1 MYWKFYNL
9 FKIDWENPLK
19 IWEKYGRR
27 FFIRPKMKF
36 RFWKKYHGVDPMNI
50 LEIYGVGLGW
60 KSKYGVLE
68 YEEDPY
74 IEITLFK
81 HISLHIDF
89 LAPKYNEKNDGEVFD
104 VCYWEGILSM
114 MNNVNSITGEL
125 KKPEEDALYDSYV
138 ENQWFDCCNKEN
150 DEYQA
155 QKTIKPFLKPLG
167 KLILDIKIR
176 EAQVKEVR
184 ENGTLNHNHW

>member
-1 MYWKFYNL
+1 MYWKFCNL
-9 FKIDWENPLK
+9 FKIDWENPLE

-27 FFIRPKMKF
+27 YFMKPKMKF
-36 RFWKKYHGVDPMNI
+36 RFLKRKYHGVDPMNI
-50 LEIYGVGLGW
+50 LEIYGVGLAW
-60 KSKYGVLE
+60 KSKYGMLE

-74 IEITLFK
+74 IEITLFRY
-81 HISLHIDF
+81 ISLHIDF
-89 LAPKYNEKNDGEVFD
+89 IAPKYDREAFD

-138 ENQWFDCCNKEN
+138 ENQWVSHYYNKE
-150 DEYQA
+150 YPV
-155 QKTIKPFLKPLG
+155 QKTIRPFLKPLG

-176 EAQVKEVR
+176 EAQVKEAR
-184 ENGTLNHNHW
+184 ENKNIEQWLFVNK

>member
-1 MYWKFYNL
+1 MYWKFCNL
-9 FKIDWENPLK
+9 FKIDWENPLE

-27 FFIRPKMKF
+27 YFMKPKMKF
-36 RFWKKYHGVDPMNI
+36 RFLKRKYHGVDPMNI
-50 LEIYGVGLGW
+50 LEIYGVGLAW
-60 KSKYGVLE
+60 KSKYGMLE

-74 IEITLFK
+74 IEITLFRY
-81 HISLHIDF
+81 ISLHIDF
-89 LAPKYNEKNDGEVFD
+89 IAPKYDREAFD

-138 ENQWFDCCNKEN
+138 ENQWVSHYYNKE
-150 DEYQA
+150 YPV

-176 EAQVKEVR
+176 EAQVKEAR
-184 ENGTLNHNHW
+184 KNGTLNSGYW

>member
-9 FKIDWENPLK
+9 FKIDWENPLE
-19 IWEKYGRR
+19 IWEKYARR
-27 FFIRPKMKF
+27 YFIKPKMKF
-36 RFWKKYHGVDPMNI
+36 RFLKRKYHGVDPMNI
-50 LEIYGVGLGW
+50 LEIYGVGLAW
-60 KSKYGVLE
+60 KSKYGMLE

-74 IEITLFK
+74 IEITLFRY
-81 HISLHIDF
+81 ISLHIDF
-89 LAPKYNEKNDGEVFD
+89 IAPKYDREAFD

-138 ENQWFDCCNKEN
+138 ENQWVSHYNKEKE
-150 DEYQA
+150 EYPV

-167 KLILDIKIR
+167 RLILDIKIR
-176 EAQVKEVR
+176 EAQVKEAM
-184 ENGTLNHNHW
+184 ENKNIEQWLFVNK

>member
-1 MYWKFYNL
+1 M
-9 FKIDWENPLK
+9 
-19 IWEKYGRR
+19 
-27 FFIRPKMKF
+27 
-36 RFWKKYHGVDPMNI
+36 
-50 LEIYGVGLGW
+50 
-60 KSKYGVLE
+60 LE

-89 LAPKYNEKNDGEVFD
+89 LAPKYNEKRDGEVFD

-138 ENQWFDCCNKEN
+138 ENQWFGCYNKEN
-150 DEYQA
+150 ED
-155 QKTIKPFLKPLG
+155 G
-167 KLILDIKIR
+167 KIMESTHSGR
-176 EAQVKEVR
+176 HRGNRGRACR
-184 ENGTLNHNHW
+184 MRR

>member
-1 MYWKFYNL
+1 MK
-9 FKIDWENPLK
+9 
-19 IWEKYGRR
+19 
-27 FFIRPKMKF
+27 PKMKF
-36 RFWKKYHGVDPMNI
+36 RFLKRKYHGVDPMNI
-50 LEIYGVGLGW
+50 LEIYGVGLAW
-60 KSKYGVLE
+60 KSKYGMLE

-89 LAPKYNEKNDGEVFD
+89 IAPKYNEKNDGEVFD

-138 ENQWFDCCNKEN
+138 ENRWFDCYNKEN
-150 DEYQA
+150 KEYSV

-176 EAQVKEVR
+176 EAQVKEAR
-184 ENGTLNHNHW
+184 KNGTLNHNHW

>member
-9 FKIDWENPLK
+9 FKIDWENPLE
-19 IWEKYGRR
+19 IWEKYGRKY
-27 FFIRPKMKF
+27 FMKPKMKF
-36 RFWKKYHGVDPMNI
+36 RFLKRKYHGVDPMNI
-50 LEIYGVGLGW
+50 LEIYGAGLSW
-60 KSKYGVLE
+60 KSKYGMLE

-89 LAPKYNEKNDGEVFD
+89 IAPKYDGEVFD

-114 MNNVNSITGEL
+114 MNNVNGITGEL
-125 KKPEEDALYDSYV
+125 KKAEEDALYDSYL
-138 ENQWFDCCNKEN
+138 ENQWSSCYNKEN
-150 DEYQA
+150 EEYTTK
-155 QKTIKPFLKPLG
+155 KTIKPFLKPLG
-167 KLILDIKIR
+167 KHILDIKIR
-176 EAQVKEVR
+176 EAQVKEAR

>member
-1 MYWKFYNL
+1 MYWKFCNL
-9 FKIDWENPLK
+9 FKIDWENPLE

-27 FFIRPKMKF
+27 YFMKPKMKF
-36 RFWKKYHGVDPMNI
+36 RFLERKYHGVDPMNI
-50 LEIYGVGLGW
+50 LEIYGVGLAW
-60 KSKYGVLE
+60 KSKYGMLE

-74 IEITLFK
+74 IEITLFRY
-81 HISLHIDF
+81 ISLHIDF
-89 LAPKYNEKNDGEVFD
+89 IAPKYDREAFD

-138 ENQWFDCCNKEN
+138 ENQWVSHCNKEN
-150 DEYQA
+150 KEYPV

-176 EAQVKEVR
+176 EAQVKEAR
-184 ENGTLNHNHW
+184 ENKNIEQWLFVNK

>member
-1 MYWKFYNL
+1 MIYRKFYNL
-9 FKIDWENPLK
+9 FKIIWENPLE
-19 IWEKYGRR
+19 IWEKYGRKY
-27 FFIRPKMKF
+27 FIRPKMKIGF
-36 RFWKKYHGVDPMNI
+36 YKRKYHGVDPANV

-60 KSKYGVLE
+60 KSKYGMLE

-81 HISLHIDF
+81 HISFHIDF
-89 LAPKYNEKNDGEVFD
+89 LAPKYDENTNEDAFD

-138 ENQWFDCCNKEN
+138 ENQWVQNYAKEN
-150 DEYQA
+150 EYTQ
-155 QKTIKPFLKPLG
+155 TIRPFLKPLG
-167 KLILDIKIR
+167 KHILDIKIR
-176 EAQVKEVR
+176 EVQVKEAR

>member
-1 MYWKFYNL
+1 MHWKFYNL
-9 FKIDWENPLK
+9 FKIDWENPLE

-27 FFIRPKMKF
+27 YFMKPKMKF
-36 RFWKKYHGVDPMNI
+36 RFFNRKYHGVDPMNI
-50 LEIYGVGLGW
+50 LEIYGVGLAW
-60 KSKYGVLE
+60 KSKYGMLE

-74 IEITLFK
+74 IEITLFRY
-81 HISLHIDF
+81 ISLHLDF
-89 LAPKYNEKNDGEVFD
+89 IAPKYDREAFD

-138 ENQWFDCCNKEN
+138 ENQWVSHYYNKE
-150 DEYQA
+150 YPV
-155 QKTIKPFLKPLG
+155 QKTIRPFLKPLG

-176 EAQVKEVR
+176 EAQVKEAR
-184 ENGTLNHNHW
+184 ENKNIEQWLFVNK

>member
-9 FKIDWENPLK
+9 FKIDWENPLE

-27 FFIRPKMKF
+27 FFIKPKMKF
-36 RFWKKYHGVDPMNI
+36 RFLKRKYHGVDPMNI

-60 KSKYGVLE
+60 KSKYGMLE

-74 IEITLFK
+74 IEIILFRY
-81 HISLHIDF
+81 ISLHIDF
-89 LAPKYNEKNDGEVFD
+89 IAPKYDREAFD

-138 ENQWFDCCNKEN
+138 ENQWLNHYNKEN
-150 DEYQA
+150 GEYPV

-176 EAQVKEVR
+176 EAQVKEAR
-184 ENGTLNHNHW
+184 KNGTLNSGYW

>member
-9 FKIDWENPLK
+9 FKIDWENP
-19 IWEKYGRR
+19 
-27 FFIRPKMKF
+27 
-36 RFWKKYHGVDPMNI
+36 

-89 LAPKYNEKNDGEVFD
+89 LAPKYNEKIDGEVFD

-138 ENQWFDCCNKEN
+138 ENQWDSHCNKEN
-150 DEYQA
+150 KEYPV

-176 EAQVKEVR
+176 EAQVKEAR
-184 ENGTLNHNHW
+184 KNGTLNSGYW

>member
-9 FKIDWENPLK
+9 FKIDWENPLE

-27 FFIRPKMKF
+27 YFMKPKMKF
-36 RFWKKYHGVDPMNI
+36 RFLKRKYHGVDPMNI

-74 IEITLFK
+74 IEITLFRY
-81 HISLHIDF
+81 ISLHIDF
-89 LAPKYNEKNDGEVFD
+89 IAPRYDGEVFD

-114 MNNVNSITGEL
+114 MNNVNTITGEL

-138 ENQWFDCCNKEN
+138 ENQWVSHYYNKE
-150 DEYQA
+150 YPV
-155 QKTIKPFLKPLG
+155 QKTIRPFLKPLG
-167 KLILDIKIR
+167 RLILDIKIR
-176 EAQVKEVR
+176 EAQVKEAR
-184 ENGTLNHNHW
+184 ENKNIEQWLFVNK

>member
-1 MYWKFYNL
+1 MHWKFYNL
-9 FKIDWENPLK
+9 FKIDWENPLE

-27 FFIRPKMKF
+27 YFMKPKMKF
-36 RFWKKYHGVDPMNI
+36 RFFNRKYHGVDPMNI
-50 LEIYGVGLGW
+50 LEIYGVGLAW
-60 KSKYGVLE
+60 KSKYGMLE

-74 IEITLFK
+74 IEITLFRY
-81 HISLHIDF
+81 ISLHLDF
-89 LAPKYNEKNDGEVFD
+89 IAPKYDREAFD

-138 ENQWFDCCNKEN
+138 ENQWVSHCNKEKE
-150 DEYQA
+150 EYPV

-176 EAQVKEVR
+176 EAQVKEAR
-184 ENGTLNHNHW
+184 ENKNIEQWLFVNK

>member
-1 MYWKFYNL
+1 MYWKFCNL
-9 FKIDWENPLK
+9 FKIDWENPLE

-27 FFIRPKMKF
+27 YFMKPKMKF
-36 RFWKKYHGVDPMNI
+36 RFLKRKYHGVDPMNI
-50 LEIYGVGLGW
+50 LEIYGVGLAW
-60 KSKYGVLE
+60 KSKYGMLE

-74 IEITLFK
+74 IEITLFRY
-81 HISLHIDF
+81 ISLHIDF
-89 LAPKYNEKNDGEVFD
+89 IAPKYDREAFD

-125 KKPEEDALYDSYV
+125 KKPEEDALYDSYI
-138 ENQWFDCCNKEN
+138 ENQWFSHCNKEKE
-150 DEYQA
+150 EYPV

-176 EAQVKEVR
+176 EAQVKEAR
-184 ENGTLNHNHW
+184 ENKNIEQWLFVNK

>member
-9 FKIDWENPLK
+9 FKIDWENPLE

-27 FFIRPKMKF
+27 YFMKPKMKF
-36 RFWKKYHGVDPMNI
+36 RFLKRKYHGVDPMNI
-50 LEIYGVGLGW
+50 LEIYGVGLAW
-60 KSKYGVLE
+60 KSKYGMLE

-89 LAPKYNEKNDGEVFD
+89 IAPKYDREAFD

-114 MNNVNSITGEL
+114 MNNVNSITGKL

-138 ENQWFDCCNKEN
+138 ENQWVSHYNKEKE
-150 DEYQA
+150 EYPV

-176 EAQVKEVR
+176 EAQVKEAR
-184 ENGTLNHNHW
+184 ENKNIEQWLFVNK

>member
-9 FKIDWENPLK
+9 FKIDWDNPLE
-19 IWEKYGRR
+19 IWEKYGRKY
-27 FFIRPKMKF
+27 FIKPKMKF
-36 RFWKKYHGVDPMNI
+36 RFWQKYHGVDPMNI
-50 LEIYGVGLGW
+50 LEIYGVGLAW
-60 KSKYGVLE
+60 KYKYGVIE

-89 LAPKYNEKNDGEVFD
+89 LAPKYNEKRDGEVFD

-138 ENQWFDCCNKEN
+138 ENQWVQNYAKEN
-150 DEYQA
+150 EYTQ
-155 QKTIKPFLKPLG
+155 TIQPFLKPLG
-167 KLILDIKIR
+167 KHILDIKIR
-176 EAQVKEVR
+176 EAQVKEAR

>member
-9 FKIDWENPLK
+9 FKIDWENPLE

-27 FFIRPKMKF
+27 YFMKPKMKF
-36 RFWKKYHGVDPMNI
+36 RFLKRKYHGVDPMNI
-50 LEIYGVGLGW
+50 LEIYGVGLAW
-60 KSKYGVLE
+60 KSKYGMLE

-74 IEITLFK
+74 IEITLFRY
-81 HISLHIDF
+81 ISLHIDF
-89 LAPKYNEKNDGEVFD
+89 IAPKYDREAFD

-138 ENQWFDCCNKEN
+138 ENQWVSHYYNKE
-150 DEYQA
+150 YPV
-155 QKTIKPFLKPLG
+155 QKTIRPFLKPLG

-176 EAQVKEVR
+176 EAQVKEAR
-184 ENGTLNHNHW
+184 ENKNIEQWLFVNK

>member
-1 MYWKFYNL
+1 
-9 FKIDWENPLK
+9 
-19 IWEKYGRR
+19 
-27 FFIRPKMKF
+27 
-36 RFWKKYHGVDPMNI
+36 MNI

-138 ENQWFDCCNKEN
+138 ENQWFSPYNKEK
-150 DEYQA
+150 DEYPV
-155 QKTIKPFLKPLG
+155 QKTIRPFLKPLG
-167 KLILDIKIR
+167 KLTLDIKIR
-176 EAQVKEVR
+176 EAQVKEAR
-184 ENGTLNHNHW
+184 ENGTLNSGYW

>member
-1 MYWKFYNL
+1 MHWKFYNL
-9 FKIDWENPLK
+9 FKIDWENPLE

-27 FFIRPKMKF
+27 YFIKPKMKF
-36 RFWKKYHGVDPMNI
+36 GFWQKYHGVDTMNI

-89 LAPKYNEKNDGEVFD
+89 IAPKYDREAFD

-125 KKPEEDALYDSYV
+125 KKSEEDALYDSYV
-138 ENQWFDCCNKEN
+138 ENQWINHYNKEN
-150 DEYQA
+150 KEYPV

-167 KLILDIKIR
+167 RLILDVKIR
-176 EAQVKEVR
+176 EAQVKEAR
-184 ENGTLNHNHW
+184 KNGTLNSGYW

>member
-1 MYWKFYNL
+1 MYWKFCNL
-9 FKIDWENPLK
+9 FKIDWENPLE

-27 FFIRPKMKF
+27 YFMKPKMKF
-36 RFWKKYHGVDPMNI
+36 RFLKRKYHVVDPMNI
-50 LEIYGVGLGW
+50 LEIYGVGLAW
-60 KSKYGVLE
+60 KSKYGMLE

-74 IEITLFK
+74 IEITLFRY
-81 HISLHIDF
+81 ISLHIDF
-89 LAPKYNEKNDGEVFD
+89 IAPKYDREAFD

-138 ENQWFDCCNKEN
+138 ENQWVSHYYNKE
-150 DEYQA
+150 YPV
-155 QKTIKPFLKPLG
+155 QKTIRPFLKPLG

-176 EAQVKEVR
+176 EAQVKEAR
-184 ENGTLNHNHW
+184 ENKNIEQWLFVNK

>member
-1 MYWKFYNL
+1 MYWKFCNL
-9 FKIDWENPLK
+9 LKIDWENPLE

-27 FFIRPKMKF
+27 YFMKPKMKF
-36 RFWKKYHGVDPMNI
+36 RFLKRKYHGVDPMNI
-50 LEIYGVGLGW
+50 LEIYGVGLAW
-60 KSKYGVLE
+60 KSKYGMLE

-74 IEITLFK
+74 IEITLFRY
-81 HISLHIDF
+81 ISLHIDF
-89 LAPKYNEKNDGEVFD
+89 IAPKYDREAFD

-138 ENQWFDCCNKEN
+138 ENQWVSHYYNKE
-150 DEYQA
+150 YPV
-155 QKTIKPFLKPLG
+155 QKTIRPFLKPLG

-176 EAQVKEVR
+176 EAQVKEAR
-184 ENGTLNHNHW
+184 ENKNIEQWLFVNK

>member
-9 FKIDWENPLK
+9 FKIDWENPLE

-27 FFIRPKMKF
+27 YFMKPKMKF
-36 RFWKKYHGVDPMNI
+36 RFLKRKYHGVDPMNI

-60 KSKYGVLE
+60 KSKYGMLE

-74 IEITLFK
+74 IEITLFRY
-81 HISLHIDF
+81 ISLHIDF
-89 LAPKYNEKNDGEVFD
+89 IAPKYDEEAFD

-114 MNNVNSITGEL
+114 MNNVNNITGEL

-138 ENQWFDCCNKEN
+138 ENQWVSHCNKEN
-150 DEYQA
+150 KEYPV

-176 EAQVKEVR
+176 EAQVKEAR
-184 ENGTLNHNHW
+184 KNGTLNSGYW

>member
-9 FKIDWENPLK
+9 FKIDWENPLE

-27 FFIRPKMKF
+27 YFLKPRMKF
-36 RFWKKYHGVDPMNI
+36 RFLKRKHHGVDPMNI
-50 LEIYGVGLGW
+50 LEIYGVGLSW

-74 IEITLFK
+74 IEITLFRY
-81 HISLHIDF
+81 ISLHIDF
-89 LAPKYNEKNDGEVFD
+89 IAPKYDREAFD

-138 ENQWFDCCNKEN
+138 ENQWVSHYNKEN
-150 DEYQA
+150 KEYPV

-176 EAQVKEVR
+176 EAQVKEAR
-184 ENGTLNHNHW
+184 KNGTLNSGYW

>member
-9 FKIDWENPLK
+9 FKIDWENPLE

-27 FFIRPKMKF
+27 YFMKPKMKF
-36 RFWKKYHGVDPMNI
+36 RFLKRKYHGVDPMNI
-50 LEIYGVGLGW
+50 LEIYGVGLAW
-60 KSKYGVLE
+60 KSKYGMLE

-74 IEITLFK
+74 IEITLFRY
-81 HISLHIDF
+81 ISLHIDF
-89 LAPKYNEKNDGEVFD
+89 IAPKYHREAFD

-138 ENQWFDCCNKEN
+138 ENQWVSHYYNKE
-150 DEYQA
+150 YPV
-155 QKTIKPFLKPLG
+155 QKTIRPFLKPLG

-176 EAQVKEVR
+176 EAQVKEAR
-184 ENGTLNHNHW
+184 ENKNIEQWLFVNK

>member
-9 FKIDWENPLK
+9 FKIDWENPLE

-27 FFIRPKMKF
+27 YFMKPKMKF
-36 RFWKKYHGVDPMNI
+36 RFLKRKYHGVDPMNI
-50 LEIYGVGLGW
+50 LEIYGVGLAW
-60 KSKYGVLE
+60 KSKYGMLE

-74 IEITLFK
+74 IEITLFRY
-81 HISLHIDF
+81 ISLHIDF
-89 LAPKYNEKNDGEVFD
+89 IAPKYDREAFD

-138 ENQWFDCCNKEN
+138 ENQWVSHCNKEKE
-150 DEYQA
+150 EYPV

-176 EAQVKEVR
+176 EAQVKEAR
-184 ENGTLNHNHW
+184 ENKNIEQWLFVNK